1 MSLPPQ
7 GPADKWMVMTV
18 DSDSTKSLFNRTSVD
33 VKVPNDQGNEE
44 TLNIQATLTERLLV
58 VEAINKVT
66 HDKFGRNFEMGDLKA
81 LGFQGKPIHFFNML
95 TDSLKLQ
102 EDGKSDPA
110 LKCYIRFGE
119 IIPELKDTKSFL
131 ANIGGFKKLNP
142 FPQKSN
148 GVFIIVELNRYGE
161 ESWALPLSP
170 VSVSEIEKLRLQVR
184 DLKLSLDHLQKNA
197 TPRASA
203 LATIQKLIDTLQ
215 TSEGKED
222 LKELDEDIKG
232 MPTGMAR
239 VGVLLSEFED
249 SGLEKIYRFQARLFG
264 WTDVLKKMRDLKTGL
279 AGKIEPLIYGSLGLT
294 VPEIAGFRKIFKDF
308 TFGRLLYKK
317 SRDGDSFSSFKTKV
331 CGQGAVAVFIKL
343 NKRFLFGG
351 MTKAGFEN
359 KGRQY
364 VNDPQAFL
372 FSLRNSSGK
381 GVVKLPVK
389 NNGTNATYTYNN
401 YFAFGGG
408 HDLCIYLGGGGSN
421 YSNLSNTYDSSS
433 ISGINKKDFLA
444 GGYNFSSPKEIL
456 VYKVKERNQWGF

>member
-1 MSLPPQ
+1 MD
-7 GPADKWMVMTV
+7 GYENHAV
-18 DSDSTKSLFNRTSVD
+18 DSDSTKSFFNRTSVD

-58 VEAINKVT
+58 VEVINKVT

-81 LGFQGKPIHFFNML
+81 LGFQGKPINFFNML
-95 TDSLKLQ
+95 KDSLKLH

-110 LKCYIRFGE
+110 LRCYIRFGE
-119 IIPELKDTKSFL
+119 INPELKDTKSFL

-142 FPQKSN
+142 FPQKSD
-148 GVFIIVELNRYGE
+148 GVFIIVELNFYGE

-222 LKELDEDIKG
+222 LKKLDEDIKG
-232 MPTGMAR
+232 LPTGKAR
-239 VGVLLSEFED
+239 VGVLLSEFVD
-249 SGLEKIYRFQARLFG
+249 SGLERIYRFQARLFD
-264 WTDVLKKMRDLKTGL
+264 WTDVLKKMSDLKTGVHSRL
-279 AGKIEPLIYGSLGLT
+279 AGKIEVFIYRSFGLT
-294 VPEIAGFRKIFKDF
+294 VPEIVGFRKIFKDF
-308 TFGRLLYKK
+308 TFGRLLYMK
-317 SRDGDSFSSFKTKV
+317 SRDGDNFSSFTTKV

-343 NKRFLFGG
+343 NERFLFGG
-351 MTKAGFEN
+351 MTKAGFKIN
-359 KGRQY
+359 GGKY
-364 VNDPQAFL
+364 VHDSQAFL
-372 FSLRNSSGK
+372 FSLRNSSAK
-381 GVVKLPVK
+381 EVVKFPVK
-389 NNGTNATYTYNN
+389 NSGTNATYAHNN

-408 HDLCIYLGGGGSN
+408 HDLCIYLGGAGSN
-421 YSNLSNTYDSSS
+421 YSNLSHTYDTSS
-433 ISGINKKDFLA
+433 ISGINNKNFLA

-456 VYKVKERNQWGF
+456 VYKVK

>member
-1 MSLPPQ
+1 MD
-7 GPADKWMVMTV
+7 GYENDAV

-58 VEAINKVT
+58 VEVINKVT

-95 TDSLKLQ
+95 TDSLKLH

-110 LKCYIRFGE
+110 LRCYIKFGE
-119 IIPELKDTKSFL
+119 IIPEL
-131 ANIGGFKKLNP
+131 KKLNP
-142 FPQKSN
+142 FPQKSD

-279 AGKIEPLIYGSLGLT
+279 AGTIEPLIYGSLGLT

-317 SRDGDSFSSFKTKV
+317 SRDGDNFSSFTTKV

-351 MTKAGFEN
+351 MTKAGFKN
-359 KGRQY
+359 QGGQC

-389 NNGTNATYTYNN
+389 NDGANATFTYNN
-401 YFAFGGG
+401 CLAFGRG
-408 HDLCIYLGGGGSN
+408 HDLCIHFGGGGPN

-433 ISGINKKDFLA
+433 ISRINKKNFLA
-444 GGYNFSSPKEIL
+444 GGYNFFSPKEIL
-456 VYKVKERNQWGF
+456 VYKAKERNQWGF

>member
-1 MSLPPQ
+1 MD
-7 GPADKWMVMTV
+7 GYENDAV

-58 VEAINKVT
+58 VEVINKVT

-95 TDSLKLQ
+95 TDSLKLH

-110 LKCYIRFGE
+110 LKCYIKFGE

-142 FPQKSN
+142 FPQKSD

-215 TSEGKED
+215 VRLLNSHA
-222 LKELDEDIKG
+222 LH
-232 MPTGMAR
+232 AR
-239 VGVLLSEFED
+239 VN
-249 SGLEKIYRFQARLFG
+249 
-264 WTDVLKKMRDLKTGL
+264 
-279 AGKIEPLIYGSLGLT
+279 P
-294 VPEIAGFRKIFKDF
+294 
-308 TFGRLLYKK
+308 
-317 SRDGDSFSSFKTKV
+317 
-331 CGQGAVAVFIKL
+331 
-343 NKRFLFGG
+343 
-351 MTKAGFEN
+351 
-359 KGRQY
+359 
-364 VNDPQAFL
+364 
-372 FSLRNSSGK
+372 
-381 GVVKLPVK
+381 
-389 NNGTNATYTYNN
+389 
-401 YFAFGGG
+401 
-408 HDLCIYLGGGGSN
+408 
-421 YSNLSNTYDSSS
+421 
-433 ISGINKKDFLA
+433 
-444 GGYNFSSPKEIL
+444 
-456 VYKVKERNQWGF
+456 